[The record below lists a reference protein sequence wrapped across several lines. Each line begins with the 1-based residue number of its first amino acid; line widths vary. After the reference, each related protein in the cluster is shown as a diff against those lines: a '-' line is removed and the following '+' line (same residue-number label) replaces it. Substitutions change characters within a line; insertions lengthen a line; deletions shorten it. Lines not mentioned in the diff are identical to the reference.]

1 MSTISTQ
8 ARGRRAIGWDLALVL
23 LTALTL
29 AAFGALALWGMFY
42 YKSHAVQPGWSVPDF
57 QEMMNRLATPLVVL
71 LILWLVL
78 CIPKRLF
85 SRRALLAYSA
95 GMLALGCAALLGYPA
110 LMRALGRAPL
120 ANGGARFALGLVLA
134 LSALLQVAILALVL
148 AGARLRF
155 AGRGLA
161 LRAGSTLLHLGIVLF
176 TLDLVALQ
184 GSPWH
189 IPLFWVATGL
199 LSAGCVL
206 TFYLAKQR

>member
-1 MSTISTQ
+1 MTTQQ
-8 ARGRRAIGWDLALVL
+8 ARPRRAFGWDLALVL
-23 LTALTL
+23 LTAATL

-42 YKSHAVQPGWSVPDF
+42 YKSHAVQPDWSVPAF

-85 SRRALLAYSA
+85 SRRVLLAYSA
-95 GMLALGCAALLGYPA
+95 GTLALGLAALPF
-110 LMRALGRAPL
+110 
-120 ANGGARFALGLVLA
+120 GGPRFALGLVLG
-134 LSALLQVAILALVL
+134 LSALLQSAILALVL

-155 AGRGLA
+155 TGRGIA
-161 LRAGSTLLHLGIVLF
+161 LRAGSSLLHLGIVLF
-176 TLDLVALQ
+176 TFDLVALQ